1 MINIDDYV
9 DKGMIYSLYKLLTAL
24 SHCLGLSLRNPFYL
38 KGAQKNC
45 HLNYFQGE
53 ILGFPTV
60 WLK

>member
-9 DKGMIYSLYKLLTAL
+9 DKGMVCSLYKPLRGLLH
-24 SHCLGLSLRNPFYL
+24 SLGLLSLRNLFYL

-53 ILGFPTV
+53 IILGFPTV
-60 WLK
+60 